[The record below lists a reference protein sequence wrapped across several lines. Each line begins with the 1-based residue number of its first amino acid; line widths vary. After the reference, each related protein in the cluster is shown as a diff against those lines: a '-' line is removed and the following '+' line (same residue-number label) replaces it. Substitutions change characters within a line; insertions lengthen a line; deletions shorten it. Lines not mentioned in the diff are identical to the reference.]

1 MLPEVA
7 VVILNYNT
15 RGLLEQFIPKVLQ
28 STYPNLK
35 LVIAD
40 NASSDGSA
48 DWVQQHYP
56 KVQLIRLAENLGYA
70 AGYNQALQNVH
81 TPYYVLLNSDVEVT
95 PGWLEPLVHM
105 MQSNPDIAA
114 CQPKIMAYHQRDSFE
129 YAGASGGWI
138 DAYGYPFC
146 RGRVFDTL
154 EKDLG
159 QYDNPAEI
167 FWASGACLM
176 VHADRFHEANG
187 FDPDFFAHMEEID
200 LCWRLK
206 NEGFQVW
213 TCPLSTVFHMGGG
226 TLSQQNPKKHT

>member
-1 MLPEVA
+1 MLLP
-7 VVILNYNT
+7 T
-15 RGLLEQFIPKVLQ
+15 
-28 STYPNLK
+28 
-35 LVIAD
+35 
-40 NASSDGSA
+40 
-48 DWVQQHYP
+48 VQQTAYYNII
-56 KVQLIRLAENLGYA
+56 QRCSLYA
-70 AGYNQALQNVH
+70 LLKTWDMPQDITSLLQNVH

-95 PGWLEPLVHM
+95 PGWLELPVHM

-129 YAGASGGWI
+129 YAGASAGWI

-167 FWASGACLM
+167 FWASGARLM

-187 FDPDFFAHMEEID
+187 FDPDFFAHMEEIY
-200 LCWRLK
+200 L
-206 NEGFQVW
+206 GA
-213 TCPLSTVFHMGGG
+213 GA
-226 TLSQQNPKKHT
+226 